1 MNKRTAREI
10 IVKDEILSNK
20 QLNIK
25 IGTVENRDFPQT
37 VYINISF
44 WIKPKENIKEYN
56 ETTRQNLELKLKD
69 ILNKRLIKLVEKNYY
84 FPFEKEN
91 IYIYNIPENF
101 NYNNKSNFIS
111 LEIYLHT
118 LNIKSEKKYPL
129 NVKKNTELFKECVR
143 LSNFVGK
150 ELENIENEFYIN
162 KNSKTNVSI
171 IRDTALQ

>member
-10 IVKDEILSNK
+10 TVNNNVLTNK
-20 QLNIK
+20 NINVK

-37 VYINISF
+37 IYINASF
-44 WIKPKENIKEYN
+44 WIKPKTTINQLNNERKLLEDNLKSLLHGKVKGFLHENYF
-56 ETTRQNLELKLKD
+56 
-69 ILNKRLIKLVEKNYY
+69 
-84 FPFEKEN
+84 FPFDEEN

-129 NVKKNTELFKECVR
+129 NAKKNTELFEECVKI
-143 LSNFVGK
+143 SNFVGDNLK
-150 ELENIENEFYIN
+150 KTEDNFYVRR
-162 KNSKTNVSI
+162 NSKAKTNS
-171 IRDTALQ
+171 ALEC